1 MIRDEIVLLLA
12 YIQVFDKRTVG
23 NADVDGWLDVL
34 PASLDLETAK
44 AAAREFFSHPAD
56 PRERH
61 FINTRDLL
69 FYVRKVRRDREIAE
83 AKERAERPAIT
94 MGRSKPPAG
103 GWRSLMPEGKPR
115 MTEKHEVYT
124 QSIPVVPNYGAALKA
139 P

>member
-1 MIRDEIVLLLA
+1 MLLA

-23 NADVDGWLDVL
+23 NADVDGWMDVL
-34 PASLDLETAK
+34 PVTLDLETAK

-69 FYVRKVRRDREIAE
+69 FYVRKVRRDREIAL

-94 MGRSKPPAG
+94 QRTPPPPG
-103 GWRSLMPEGKPR
+103 GWRSLIPEGKPR
-115 MTEKHEVYT
+115 MTEKHEVFT
-124 QSIPVVPNYGAALKA
+124 QSIPVVPNYGAALRA

>member
-1 MIRDEIVLLLA
+1 MIRDEVVLLLA

-69 FYVRKVRRDREIAE
+69 FYVRKVRRDREIQI
-83 AKERAERPAIT
+83 AKARAERPAIT
-94 MGRSKPPAG
+94 QRTKPPAG
-103 GWRSLMPEGKPR
+103 GWRSLMPEPPPR
-115 MTEKHEVYT
+115 VTEKHEVFT
-124 QSIPVVPNYGAALKA
+124 QSIPVVPNYGAALRT